1 LFLDKCKNNF
11 LKTKKFGV
19 QNHIFFCD
27 IYTIMGIKLI
37 LTESQLAAL
46 EKRVNKVILS
56 EANLSC
62 TDLSFDGLMRFLN
75 GREEKKLGN
84 NTWVLKTEDWR
95 NGLDAVAVKYHDTN
109 ILLINSGGITTINN
123 GGWDTS
129 TTKDRLNQF
138 LRCKGVYISQKNYQ
152 WYITGPMGTEKYV
165 NGTQILPDGQVVVPY
180 DEEKAKT
187 AIEKAK
193 TLNIDPKYKEL
204 YGID

>member
-1 LFLDKCKNNF
+1 
-11 LKTKKFGV
+11 
-19 QNHIFFCD
+19 
-27 IYTIMGIKLI
+27 MGIKLI
-37 LTESQLAAL
+37 LTESQVAAL

-56 EANLSC
+56 EASLSC

>member
-1 LFLDKCKNNF
+1 
-11 LKTKKFGV
+11 
-19 QNHIFFCD
+19 
-27 IYTIMGIKLI
+27 MGIKLI
-37 LTESQLAAL
+37 LTESQVAAL

-109 ILLINSGGITTINN
+109 ILLINSGGVTTINN
-123 GGWDTS
+123 GGWDTN

-138 LRCKGVYISQKNYQ
+138 LRCKGIYISQKKYQ

-165 NGTQILPDGQVVVPY
+165 NGTEILPDGQVVIPY
-180 DEEKAKT
+180 DEEKAKA